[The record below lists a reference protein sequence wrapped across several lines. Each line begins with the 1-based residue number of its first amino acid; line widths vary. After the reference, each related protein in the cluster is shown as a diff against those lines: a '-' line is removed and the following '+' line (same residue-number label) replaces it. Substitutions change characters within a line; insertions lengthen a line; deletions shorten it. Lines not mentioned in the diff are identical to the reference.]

1 MLHNIQSG
9 TQTVT
14 YLFNDSKLKTR
25 RVDYGNPD
33 KNF

>member
-9 TQTVT
+9 TQTVA
-14 YLFNDSKLKTR
+14 YLFNDGKLKTR
-25 RVDYGNPD
+25 RVNYGNLD